1 MTATGVPLSNVG
13 SYCHCL
19 THVIAASI
27 SRGCPEITRISST
40 VPCAVRVASRTTI
53 PLTRAFDAS
62 VGYIGGTTLIGR
74 GSRTFP
80 PTRTGSAGAVTFG
93 GGGGGGGG
101 AKTGGLALA
110 FLARIPPRPPP
121 STPPGIPPPA
131 LRPLRQR
138 ALQPA
143 LR

>member
-1 MTATGVPLSNVG
+1 MVCERPPAAFGGSPPHEGENKAKRLQEIGARSKRTFAVSMTATGVPLSNVG

-62 VGYIGGTTLIGR
+62 VGYIGG
-74 GSRTFP
+74 
-80 PTRTGSAGAVTFG
+80 
-93 GGGGGGGG
+93 
-101 AKTGGLALA
+101 
-110 FLARIPPRPPP
+110 
-121 STPPGIPPPA
+121 
-131 LRPLRQR
+131 
-138 ALQPA
+138 
-143 LR
+143 